1 MIVRT
6 VHEGWDATDPRQL
19 SMRDLIRRLS
29 DETTGLV
36 RLEIE
41 LAKAELAEKGKI
53 AGVGAGLLGGAAVAA
68 LCALGALTACLIL
81 ALAEVMPG
89 AVAAIIVT
97 ILWAVVAGVL
107 ALVGRKRLREI
118 PPLAPKRAQE
128 GIKEDVRVARE
139 SLRAGRDG
147 EIQIRGGVR

>member
-19 SMRDLIRRLS
+19 SMRDLIRRLG

-53 AGVGAGLLGGAAVAA
+53 AGVGAGMLGGAAVAA

-97 ILWAVVAGVL
+97 ILWAAVAGAL
-107 ALVGRKRLREI
+107 ALVGRTRLREVA
-118 PPLAPKRAQE
+118 PLAPRRAQE
-128 GIKEDVRVARE
+128 GLKEDVRAARAG
-139 SLRAGRDG
+139 LRAGRNG
-147 EIQIRGGVR
+147 EIETRGGPR

>member
-1 MIVRT
+1 MRT
-6 VHEGWDATDPRQL
+6 VHAGWDAADPRQL
-19 SMRDLIRRLS
+19 SMRELFKRLGQETS
-29 DETTGLV
+29 DLV
-36 RLEIE
+36 RLEVE
-41 LAKAELAEKGKI
+41 LAKAELAEKGKV
-53 AGVGAGLLGGAAVAA
+53 AGVGAGLLGGAGVAA

-97 ILWAVVAGVL
+97 ILWALVAGAL
-107 ALVGRKRLREI
+107 ALLGRKRLREV

-139 SLRAGRDG
+139 RLRAGRDG
-147 EIQIRGGVR
+147 EIQIRGGAR